1 MNKDFLNQLINNYKY
16 IKYITLPNI
25 ILVLFFDIL
34 KIPIYY
40 YYYYYYYFLIDILLH
55 NKNFKINFIKKKKKK
70 KKLKK

>member
-40 YYYYYYYFLIDILLH
+40 YYYYYYYFLIEI
-55 NKNFKINFIKKKKKK
+55 
-70 KKLKK
+70 